1 LRENPNLDKKI
12 DYKDDKTICKPHFLK
27 ENTSNLD
34 ASKTSC
40 LNSVETYIKGDH
52 FLDNNLNDKV
62 DETRK
67 LLG

>member
-12 DYKDDKTICKPHFLK
+12 DYKNPETICLPHFLIEK
-27 ENTSNLD
+27 TSNLD

-52 FLDNNLNDKV
+52 FVDKNLND
-62 DETRK
+62 
-67 LLG
+67 